1 MHHFTSK
8 KLVVLKFSI
17 SLNSI
22 IILDLII
29 ITLVIIILICNNCN
43 FLQFSE
49 MFCSTCSC
57 CLLINTFLDV
67 NYNLPALLLMVHVIV
82 HFFLKF
88 L

>member
-8 KLVVLKFSI
+8 KLAVLKFSI

-29 ITLVIIILICNNCN
+29 ITLVIIIDLICNNCN

-49 MFCSTCSC
+49 MFCSTRSC

-67 NYNLPALLLMVHVIV
+67 N
-82 HFFLKF
+82 
-88 L
+88 